1 MAATSFGILCFI
13 FEPRVSKIPRNVTA
27 VLTPLLPQQKA
38 AVLAHVTRRNKKSV
52 VKSAEQFMLF
62 EHQTGFVSIL
72 RLKKEYFLQSF

>member
-1 MAATSFGILCFI
+1 M
-13 FEPRVSKIPRNVTA
+13 
-27 VLTPLLPQQKA
+27 TPLLPQQKA
-38 AVLAHVTRRNKKSV
+38 AVLAYVTRRNKKSV

>member
-1 MAATSFGILCFI
+1 MAGLPLEFYALFLSLGSQK
-13 FEPRVSKIPRNVTA
+13 PRVTSLP

-62 EHQTGFVSIL
+62 EHQTGFVSSL
-72 RLKKEYFLQSF
+72 RLS

>member
-1 MAATSFGILCFI
+1 MILFLGGAYGSD
-13 FEPRVSKIPRNVTA
+13 FLWNSMP

-38 AVLAHVTRRNKKSV
+38 AVLAHVTRRNKKLV

-62 EHQTGFVSIL
+62 EHQTGFVSSL

>member
-1 MAATSFGILCFI
+1 MAGLPLEFYALFLSLGSQK
-13 FEPRVSKIPRNVTA
+13 PRVTSLP

-62 EHQTGFVSIL
+62 EHQTGVVSSL